1 MSNVFYVHPVLLCMM
16 ILLHGSRVRL
26 HNILSLKKTFVE
38 GEVAFFFITGVN
50 LFDKKT
56 QLYSFHYST

>member
-16 ILLHGSRVRL
+16 ILLHASSVRL

-38 GEVAFFFITGVN
+38 GEVALFITGVN
-50 LFDKKT
+50 LLDKKT
-56 QLYSFHYST
+56 QLYSFHL